1 MEGQKELIVSSSQA
15 LCTAASSRKSWQGE
29 RKERLIKL
37 SNVLI
42 RQAVGSDSG
51 GRRFNCRRIRGMGS
65 YTPNFLA
72 HFPSHLVDLKVTMR
86 P

>member
-29 RKERLIKL
+29 RKGRLIKL

-42 RQAVGSDSG
+42 RQAVGSDSR
-51 GRRFNCRRIRGMGS
+51 GRRFNCRRIRGMGKAKTEQGQS
-65 YTPNFLA
+65 GVWKR
-72 HFPSHLVDLKVTMR
+72 SR
-86 P
+86 